1 MDTLYTSPPRE
12 MQTTLQAVYG
22 FFLERGTWPTFG
34 HLDRPLRKNDKLDLA
49 RVLRDIPK
57 DVLQPT
63 WSGGAPPQ
71 VDTLLRL
78 TLEGVALC
86 PGTESDL
93 YLFFRTLRWFAKKEL
108 DFEPSQGKYDACAV
122 SSADLVRAFRL
133 KKDRL
138 ADVQRLGKLLAV
150 ERWGSA
156 GSKPAEQSW
165 EFTLGRDVRRFAQ
178 VRSLADYRA
187 VQATWRAE
195 SDSVPLRPLPMHARG
210 FAQSKPVTPTADY
223 VHPDVVAAI
232 EAKMSATRFNC
243 EKLLQLIAEL
253 NDNYA
258 HEKTYSSHAILR
270 AILDHV
276 PPIFGFDDFKEA
288 ANNYGWGSRNDKNY
302 MTRLVEF
309 KTQAHDVLHRQISG
323 KASLLRFVDMPASVA
338 VNTLLQACADAL

>member
-1 MDTLYTSPPRE
+1 M
-12 MQTTLQAVYG
+12 
-22 FFLERGTWPTFG
+22 
-34 HLDRPLRKNDKLDLA
+34 RKNDKLDLA

-71 VDTLLRL
+71 ADTFLRL

-86 PGTESDL
+86 PDSEHDL
-93 YLFFRTLRWFAKKEL
+93 SLFFRTLRWFAKKEL
-108 DFEPSQGKYDACAV
+108 DFEPSQYRQNDTCVV
-122 SSADLVRAFRL
+122 SSADLLRAFRL
-133 KKDRL
+133 KKDARS
-138 ADVQRLGKLLAV
+138 DVRRLGELLVV
-150 ERWGSA
+150 EQWGSA
-156 GSKPAEQSW
+156 GFKPAEQSW
-165 EFTLGRDVRRFAQ
+165 EFTLGRDVRRFAR
-178 VRSLADYRA
+178 VRSLAEYRA

-195 SDSVPLRPLPMHARG
+195 SGSVPIPPLPMHTRG
-210 FAQSKPVTPTADY
+210 FSRSRPVPQTADY

-232 EAKMSATRFNC
+232 EAKMPAARFNC

-302 MTRLVEF
+302 MTRLLEF
-309 KTQAHDVLHRQISG
+309 KTQAHDVLHRQISR

-338 VNTLLQACADAL
+338 VNTLLRACADAL